1 MLGDMP
7 VAISMLRG
15 VNLGKRRLKMEE
27 LRAVYQSLG
36 LRDVETHVQSG
47 NVVFRTEGRAP
58 KNLDAAIEGAI
69 ERKFGFRSAVILRS
83 PGEMREVIA
92 GNPFA
97 GRPGIDPAKL
107 LVWFLAADPGD
118 EARQKARAVPAGTE
132 EVHTTARELYIYF
145 PDGLARPKLSMTA
158 VERCLKVAGTGRNW
172 NTVEK
177 LAEIAERMDAA
188 AA

>member
-27 LRAVYQSLG
+27 LRSVYESLG

-47 NVVFRTEGRAP
+47 NVVFRTGARPP
-58 KNLDAAIEGAI
+58 KNLAAAIEDAI

-83 PGEMREVIA
+83 PAEMREVIA
-92 GNPFA
+92 RNPFA
-97 GRPGIDPAKL
+97 GRAGLYPAKL

-118 EARQKARAVPAGTE
+118 EARKKARAVPAGTE
-132 EVHTTARELYIYF
+132 ELRTAARELYIYF

-158 VERCLKVAGTGRNW
+158 VEKCLGVPGTGRNW

-177 LAEIAERMDAA
+177 LAEIAERIEAA
-188 AA
+188 S